1 MCACMCIFV
10 VQGKEE
16 RLRHSNEFV
25 LDFFFPGMDLF
36 QLFSLFV
43 LYITFSQLTC
53 RVKNY

>member
-25 LDFFFPGMDLF
+25 LDFFFSWNGF
-36 QLFSLFV
+36 VSAVFSFRII
-43 LYITFSQLTC
+43 YHFLTA
-53 RVKNY
+53 NMQS